1 MITKSIAIAGLV
13 ALLAAFSACGDG
25 GEEAASPAS
34 TPATSA
40 AAAAP
45 TPTEAAPATQTPAT
59 PTPTPAATP
68 PAAPTPPPAPTA
80 PAASA
85 PEYDEDRA
93 IGKLEGVT
101 FVVAEGS
108 EVTFTVE
115 EQLTRLPLPIE
126 AVMRTTTLS
135 GEFRADGSPVTI
147 TVDLHSLRS
156 DQDRR
161 DQYVRQ
167 RMFPD
172 HPTATFTVNGDRPFP
187 EGFTDGEEVMTQLEG
202 TLSIRGV
209 EVPMTFDITARD
221 DGNVVHLLG
230 ETTFTWADLG
240 MDEPRAGIVV
250 WVAEEVRVNV
260 LLALKPLRA
269 S

>member
-25 GEEAASPAS
+25 EEEAASPAS
-34 TPATSA
+34 TPAA
-40 AAAAP
+40 PAAAAP
-45 TPTEAAPATQTPAT
+45 TPTEAAPATLTPDTPTPAPTAAPTAT
-59 PTPTPAATP
+59 PTPA
-68 PAAPTPPPAPTA
+68 PAPTA
-80 PAASA
+80 PAAST

-93 IGKLEGVT
+93 IGEIEGVT

-126 AVMRTTTLS
+126 AVMRTEELS
-135 GEFRADGSPVTI
+135 GQFRADGSPVTI

-161 DQYVRQ
+161 DQYIRQ

-172 HPTATFTVNGDRPFP
+172 HPTATFTVDGDRPFP
-187 EGFTDGEEVMTQLEG
+187 DGFTDGEEVMTQLEG
-202 TLSIRGV
+202 TLSIRSI
-209 EVPMTFDITARD
+209 EVPITFDITARD
-221 DGNVVHLLG
+221 DGDVVHLLG